1 MNLQIPILEIKN
13 LKASVGSTEV
23 LKDLN
28 ISINKGEVHAIMG
41 PNGSGKSTFS
51 KVIVGHPNYKIID
64 GDILFNGES
73 ILDLEPDERARL
85 GIFLAFQ
92 YPIELPGVTNDSFFE
107 YIYRSHK
114 ENSINLKAGDDWMDI
129 LNFVF
134 NKAQLL
140 ELPYDDNFGNR
151 NVNEGFSGGEK
162 KRNEILQMMT
172 LDSKLSILDEI
183 DSGLDIDGLKI
194 VSEVIKTFINQ
205 EKSII
210 LITHYQRLLDY
221 VKPDYVHILQDGK
234 IIKTGDL
241 NLVKE
246 IENKGYDWLKE
257 SI

>member
-23 LKDLN
+23 LKNLN
-28 ISINKGEVHAIMG
+28 ITINKGEVHAIMG

-114 ENSINLKAGDDWMDI
+114 ENSLTLKAGDDWMDI

-140 ELPYDDNFGNR
+140 ELPYDDDFGNR

-221 VKPDYVHILQDGK
+221 VRPDYVHILQDGR

-246 IENKGYDWLKE
+246 IESKGYDWLKE
-257 SI
+257 SL

>member
-51 KVIVGHPNYKIID
+51 KVIVGHPNYKILD

>member
-28 ISINKGEVHAIMG
+28 ITINKGEVHAIMG

-51 KVIVGHPNYKIID
+51 KVIVGHPNYKILD
-64 GDILFNGES
+64 GDIFFNGES

>member
-28 ISINKGEVHAIMG
+28 ITINKGEVHAIMG

-51 KVIVGHPNYKIID
+51 KVIVGHPNYKILD

-114 ENSINLKAGDDWMDI
+114 ENEITLKAGDDWMDI

-194 VSEVIKTFINQ
+194 VSEVIKTFVNQ

>member
-28 ISINKGEVHAIMG
+28 ITINKGEVHAIMG

>member
-28 ISINKGEVHAIMG
+28 ITINKGEVHAIMG

-51 KVIVGHPNYKIID
+51 KVIVGHPNYKILD

-221 VKPDYVHILQDGK
+221 VRPDYVHILQDGR

-246 IENKGYDWLKE
+246 IESKGYDWLKE
-257 SI
+257 SL

>member
-23 LKDLN
+23 LKNLN
-28 ISINKGEVHAIMG
+28 ITINKGEVHAIMG

-114 ENSINLKAGDDWMDI
+114 ENSLTLKAGDDWMDI

-134 NKAQLL
+134 N
-140 ELPYDDNFGNR
+140 R
-151 NVNEGFSGGEK
+151 N
-162 KRNEILQMMT
+162 
-172 LDSKLSILDEI
+172 
-183 DSGLDIDGLKI
+183 
-194 VSEVIKTFINQ
+194 
-205 EKSII
+205 
-210 LITHYQRLLDY
+210 
-221 VKPDYVHILQDGK
+221 
-234 IIKTGDL
+234 
-241 NLVKE
+241 
-246 IENKGYDWLKE
+246 
-257 SI
+257 

>member
-28 ISINKGEVHAIMG
+28 IIINKGEVHAIMG

-51 KVIVGHPNYKIID
+51 KVIVGHPNYKILD

-114 ENSINLKAGDDWMDI
+114 ENEITLKAGDDWMDV